1 MNNDPRSADLSRRH
15 FLKTGTLAAVGTALA
30 AHGPS
35 PSPAHAAK
43 AVPADREFFTFI
55 KPLQELSYDEL
66 ADTIAELGFQ
76 GIEATVRGNG
86 HVLPENV
93 QRDLPTLVK
102 AHEKRDLRIFTMA
115 TDINAVSPDQH
126 TETVLKTAADQGVPS
141 FRMSYYKYDLSGK
154 SPLQDQLESF
164 KKPLAGLMELNE
176 KLGIQALYQNHSG
189 ANYCGANLWDLFYLM
204 NDYPKERFASAYD
217 IGHALVEGG
226 KAWPQ
231 NLALMLPRI
240 ELLYV
245 KGPAYSENG
254 IEFGSLANSAHDHQ
268 KLFAMLAKGGFTG
281 PYNLHVEYHM
291 KSDDRAALSI
301 ASMKTDLAT
310 LKSWI
315 DNA

>member
-1 MNNDPRSADLSRRH
+1 MKNDHHLPNLSRRH
-15 FLKTGTLAAVGTALA
+15 FLKTGTLAAAGTALTA
-30 AHGPS
+30 QIPNLQ
-35 PSPAHAAK
+35 AAK
-43 AVPADREFFTFI
+43 AVPADRQFSTFI

-66 ADTIAELGFQ
+66 ADTIADLGFQ

-93 QRDLPTLVK
+93 QRDLPKLVK
-102 AHEKRDLRIFTMA
+102 ALGKRDLTIFTMA
-115 TDINAVSPDQH
+115 TDINAVTPDQH

-141 FRMSYYKYDLSGK
+141 FRMSYYKYDLSGNP
-154 SPLQDQLESF
+154 PLQDQLESF
-164 KKPLAGLMELNE
+164 KKPLAGLMELNDQ
-176 KLGIQALYQNHSG
+176 LDLQALYQNHSG
-189 ANYCGANLWDLFYLM
+189 ANYCGANLWDLAYLM
-204 NDYPKERFASAYD
+204 KDYPKERFASAYD

-240 ELLYV
+240 KLLYV

-254 IEFGSLANSAHDHQ
+254 IDFGPLADSAHDHK
-268 KLFAMLAKGGFTG
+268 KLFAMLAKGGFNG

-291 KSDDRAALSI
+291 KSDDKLAKSI
-301 ASMKTDLAT
+301 ASMESDLAT

-315 DNA
+315 Q